1 MLVERIRQIALVI
14 IYRTMQ
20 CVRDVDSDMNG
31 VLANFSQTQVLIGTI
46 IAILILRRIIQMMYE
61 VRRIGIK
68 AVLFR
73 AALKLPFVKQRVQ
86 QENDKYAS

>member
-1 MLVERIRQIALVI
+1 
-14 IYRTMQ
+14 
-20 CVRDVDSDMNG
+20 
-31 VLANFSQTQVLIGTI
+31 
-46 IAILILRRIIQMMYE
+46 MMYE